1 MVPKSILL
9 PRNGWVPNNP
19 VLPVKLYIEV
29 EPRERTDLAE
39 TFEARFHKHGW
50 EPEWRDQIYDYDHYH
65 STAHEVLGMASGH
78 AILALGGSK
87 AFEIKVRAGDA
98 LLLPAG
104 TGHRAIEQS
113 RDFLAVGAYPDR
125 TGTFVA
131 SRPARRCWIGS
142 TAWLYRNMIRSPE
155 AHFSRQH
162 RRPAA

>member
-65 STAHEVLGMASGH
+65 STAHEVLGMVSGH

-113 RDFLAVGAYPDR
+113 WDFLAVGAYPAGQNWDICCVAPSQTMLDR
-125 TGTFVA
+125 INSLALPKYDPVT
-131 SRPARRCWIGS
+131 GS
-142 TAWLYRNMIRSPE
+142 T
-155 AHFSRQH
+155 F
-162 RRPAA
+162 